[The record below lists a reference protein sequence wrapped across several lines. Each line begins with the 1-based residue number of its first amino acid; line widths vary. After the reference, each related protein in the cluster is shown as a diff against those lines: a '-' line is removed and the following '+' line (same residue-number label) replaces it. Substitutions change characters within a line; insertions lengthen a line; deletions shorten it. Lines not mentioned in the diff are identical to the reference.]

1 MFKLTILWLTL
12 FSIAFGFVE
21 SAVVVYLREIYYPLG
36 FSFPLAPMSNR
47 LAMTEIIREAAT
59 LVMLLSAGF
68 LAGRN
73 IRERAAFF
81 MYCFA
86 VWDIFYYVFLKLLID
101 WPDSLFTWDILF
113 LIPVIWTGQVITP
126 LLVSVTLL
134 LLAGMVLYR
143 EKTGNP
149 VKINWLTGTLFP
161 AGVIL
166 IFAAFIWDFILFL
179 IKGDASQQYVPHD
192 FNWWLFITG
201 EIFLLTGFF
210 SLLPWKKE
218 SKPRT

>member
-21 SAVVVYLREIYYPLG
+21 SAVVVYLREIYYPNG
-36 FSFPLAPMSNR
+36 FSFPLAPMSSQ
-47 LAMTEIIREAAT
+47 LAITEIIREAAT
-59 LVMLLSAGF
+59 IIVLLSGGY

-86 VWDIFYYVFLKLLID
+86 VWDIFYYVFLKLLIN

-113 LIPVIWTGQVITP
+113 LIPVIWTGPVIAP

-149 VKINWLTGTLFP
+149 VRITRLTGILFL
-161 AGVIL
+161 AGIFLV
-166 IFAAFIWDFILFL
+166 FAAFIWDFTLYL
-179 IKGDASQQYVPHD
+179 MKGDAFHQYIPHN
-192 FNWWLFITG
+192 FNWWLFVAG
-201 EIFLLTGFF
+201 EVILLAGLFKQT
-210 SLLPWKKE
+210 SH
-218 SKPRT
+218 

>member
-21 SAVVVYLREIYYPLG
+21 SAVVVYLREIYYPMG
-36 FSFPLAPMSNR
+36 FSFPLAPMSSR

-59 LVMLLSAGF
+59 LVILLSAGV

-73 IRERAAFF
+73 IRERVAFF
-81 MYCFA
+81 IYCFA

-134 LLAGMVLYR
+134 LLAGIVLYR
-143 EKTGNP
+143 EQTGNP

-166 IFAAFIWDFILFL
+166 IFAAFIRDFALFL
-179 IKGDASQQYVPHD
+179 IKGDASQQVIPQD
-192 FNWWLFITG
+192 FNWWLFVTG
-201 EIFLLTGFF
+201 EVFLLAGFF
-210 SLLPWKKE
+210 TLIPWKKV
-218 SKPRT
+218 SKLRV